1 MKESWRTTGQSL
13 AASLDGPR
21 FCGFERLQRAIFFAV
36 FMIWSSLVRAI
47 ACVCSVEFRARM
59 LTIIRTRT
67 LPMTL
72 SSSLSGPLVE
82 PRVIR
87 KQYAME
93 MAVERTRL
101 LYQGSLLPTLF
112 MLINGLVCAGLLWS
126 PQRYLLVSIWLI
138 WLLSLVALRVIQV
151 AAFDSA
157 MPSRQAQPIWRRMF
171 LLGSAISGL
180 TLAAAG
186 IALVPTDSFL
196 QQAWVF
202 GLIGAATLSASVAY
216 AVSLPA
222 FLSFTL
228 PCLLPAIGYLFWGGD
243 EQQQGWGWL
252 GLILLGSLSVVAWQV
267 NRLIQR
273 ELMRRFQNQALIEHL
288 QQAQSRSEL
297 LNQELAREIEQR
309 RHAEEELREAQVG
322 LESRVAQRS
331 RELDAANQALSK
343 SEARLALALK
353 ASELGLWD
361 WNLQTDEVHHTQLK
375 ELFGIEP
382 EFVTAML
389 SHLKPR
395 LHPLDL
401 PPLRRALVEHLKGR
415 TEDYQIE
422 YRVRHGDGHWV
433 WIEDRGRAVE
443 RGANGR
449 VIRMVGTR
457 RDISV
462 SKGLEEQ
469 RQLAATVFEAA
480 SEGIVIFDPDYALI
494 AVNQAFSRVT
504 GYQIEDLLG
513 RNVVELPCSR
523 DARRHYPAIHQALEQ
538 HGSWQGELVEA
549 RKNGELYPQWLQLNV
564 VRDIRGN
571 VSHIVGFFADL
582 SARRESEE
590 RMRYLTHYDE
600 LTGLANR
607 SLFRERLNEAH
618 QRVRQGGRSLAL
630 LHINLDRFKLLNDSL
645 GHEVA
650 DQMLQKMARRLVNAL
665 PEADT
670 IARLSGDEFAVLFDA
685 YGNLSSLARVATR
698 LSTKLRLPLTV
709 EGHELV
715 VSASMGISM
724 LPDNAR
730 EISALVSQSNMAMQ
744 HAKHLGGNNFQF
756 YTDSLQASTLERLQ
770 LENHL
775 RKAIEE
781 KQLKVFYQPKL
792 CLATGRLNAA
802 EALVRWD
809 HPTMGR
815 VPPGD
820 FIGLAEETG
829 LIGPI
834 GEFVLRQACWQAC
847 EWQRQGLEPIR
858 VSVNLSV
865 HQLRQGKLVSLVRQV
880 LEETGLAPHYLELE
894 LTESQLLD
902 SVEHII
908 ATFQQLRDLGVK
920 LAIDD
925 FGTGYSS
932 LSYLKRIPVDY
943 VKIDQAFIRGLG
955 EGGEDA
961 AITRAII
968 AMAHGLSLKVVAEG
982 VERPE
987 QLEFL
992 KAELCDEVQGYL
1004 ISRPVEAFAVAEL
1017 LRADNPFA

>member
-1 MKESWRTTGQSL
+1 
-13 AASLDGPR
+13 
-21 FCGFERLQRAIFFAV
+21 
-36 FMIWSSLVRAI
+36 
-47 ACVCSVEFRARM
+47 
-59 LTIIRTRT
+59 
-67 LPMTL
+67 MTPI
-72 SSSLSGPLVE
+72 SDLSGPFME

-87 KQYAME
+87 QHYAVE
-93 MAVERTRL
+93 IAVERTRL

-112 MLINGLVCAGLLWS
+112 MLLNGLVCTWLLWS
-126 PQRYLLVSIWLI
+126 PSRYLLLSVWMV
-138 WLLSLVALRVIQV
+138 WLLALVALRVIQV

-157 MPSRQAQPIWRRMF
+157 IPSRQAQPVWLRMF
-171 LLGSAISGL
+171 LLGSTVSGL
-180 TLAAAG
+180 TLACAG

-196 QQAWVF
+196 QQSWVF
-202 GLIGAATLSASVAY
+202 GLIGAAILSASVAY
-216 AVSLPA
+216 AVSLKA

-228 PCLLPAIGYLFWGGD
+228 PCLLPAIAYLFWGGD
-243 EQQQGWGWL
+243 EQQRGWGWL
-252 GLILLGSLSVVAWQV
+252 GLILLASLSVVAWQV

-273 ELMRRFQNQALIEHL
+273 GLLRRFQNQALIEHL
-288 QQAQSRSEL
+288 QDAQSRSGQ
-297 LNQELAREIEQR
+297 LNRELAREVEQR
-309 RHAEEELREAQVG
+309 RRAEEQLREAQAG
-322 LESRVAQRS
+322 LEQRVVQRS
-331 RELDAANQALSK
+331 LELDAANQALSK
-343 SEARLALALK
+343 SEARLALALN

-361 WNLQTDEVHHTQLK
+361 WNLQTDEVHHTQIK
-375 ELFGIEP
+375 ELFGLEP
-382 EFVTAML
+382 EGVTAML

-395 LHPLDL
+395 LHPEDL
-401 PPLRRALVEHLKGR
+401 PTLRRALVEHLKGR
-415 TEDYQIE
+415 SEDYQVE
-422 YRVRHGDGHWV
+422 YRVLHGAGHWV

-443 RGANGR
+443 RSPDGR
-449 VIRMVGTR
+449 VLRMAGTR
-457 RDISV
+457 RDISAD
-462 SKGLEEQ
+462 KELEVQ
-469 RQLAATVFEAA
+469 RNLAATVFEAA
-480 SEGIVIFDPDYALI
+480 SEGIVILDPDYVLI
-494 AVNQAFSRVT
+494 AANQAFSQVT
-504 GYQIEDLLG
+504 GFQIEDMLG
-513 RNVVELPCSR
+513 CNVVELPCSR
-523 DARRHYPAIHQALEQ
+523 DARRHYPLIHQALEQ
-538 HGSWQGELVEA
+538 HGSWQGELVET

-564 VRDIRGN
+564 VRDRRGK
-571 VSHIVGFFADL
+571 VRHIVGFFADL

-607 SLFRERLNEAH
+607 SLFRERLREAH

-650 DQMLQKMARRLVNAL
+650 DQLLQKMARRLVNAL

-685 YGNLSSLARVATR
+685 YGSLSSLTRVATR
-698 LSTKLRLPLTV
+698 LLSKLRLPITV

-724 LPDNAR
+724 LPDSAR
-730 EISALVSQSNMAMQ
+730 EIAALVSQANMAMA

-756 YTDSLQASTLERLQ
+756 YTESLQASTLERLQ
-770 LENHL
+770 LENQL
-775 RKAIEE
+775 RKAIEDD
-781 KQLKVFYQPKL
+781 QLMVFYQPKL

-802 EALVRWD
+802 EALVRWE
-809 HPTMGR
+809 HPILGR

-834 GEFVLRQACWQAC
+834 GEFVLRQACRQAC
-847 EWQRQGLEPIR
+847 QWQRQGLEPIR

-865 HQLRQGKLVSLVRQV
+865 YQLRQGKLVSLVRQV
-880 LEETGLAPHYLELE
+880 LEETGLEPHLLELE

-943 VKIDQAFIRGLG
+943 VKIDQAFIRGLA

-982 VERPE
+982 VEEPAQLAFLRAE
-987 QLEFL
+987 Q
-992 KAELCDEVQGYL
+992 CDEVQGYL
-1004 ISRPVEAFAVAEL
+1004 ISRPVDAQGLAL
-1017 LRADNPFA
+1017 LLQAQSR

>member
-1 MKESWRTTGQSL
+1 MTFNSDL
-13 AASLDGPR
+13 AGP
-21 FCGFERLQRAIFFAV
+21 C
-36 FMIWSSLVRAI
+36 
-47 ACVCSVEFRARM
+47 
-59 LTIIRTRT
+59 
-67 LPMTL
+67 
-72 SSSLSGPLVE
+72 VE
-82 PRVIR
+82 PRVIY
-87 KQYAME
+87 KQYATE

-112 MLINGLVCAGLLWS
+112 MLINGLVCAALLWQPS
-126 PQRYLLVSIWLI
+126 RYFLVSVWLV

-157 MPSRQAQPIWRRMF
+157 MPSRQAHPIWLRMF
-171 LLGSAISGL
+171 LLGSAMTGL
-180 TLAAAG
+180 TLAGAG
-186 IALVPTDSFL
+186 IALVPADSFQ
-196 QQAWVF
+196 QQAWAF

-216 AVSLPA
+216 AVSLSA
-222 FLSFTL
+222 YLSFTL

-243 EQQQGWGWL
+243 EQQLGWGWL
-252 GLILLGSLSVVAWQV
+252 GLVLLVFLSVVAWQV
-267 NRLIQR
+267 NRLIHNGM
-273 ELMRRFQNQALIEHL
+273 LRRFQNQALIEHL
-288 QQAQSRSEL
+288 QQAQARGAQ
-297 LNQELAREIEQR
+297 LNEALAREVEQR
-309 RHAEEELREAQVG
+309 RSAEARLRAAQVG
-322 LESRVAQRS
+322 LEERVAQRS
-331 RELDAANQALSK
+331 LELDIANQALSK

-375 ELFGIEP
+375 ELFGLEP
-382 EFVTAML
+382 EYVTAML
-389 SHLKPR
+389 SHLTPR
-395 LHPLDL
+395 LHPQDL
-401 PPLRRALVEHLKGR
+401 PALKRALVEHLKGR
-415 TEDYQIE
+415 SEDYQIE

-443 RGANGR
+443 RSPGGR
-449 VIRMVGTR
+449 VLRMVGTR
-457 RDISV
+457 RNISA
-462 SKGLEEQ
+462 SKELEQQ

-480 SEGIVIFDPDYALI
+480 SEGIVIFDPNYALL
-494 AVNQAFSRVT
+494 AANQAFTRVT
-504 GYQIEDLLG
+504 GFNIADMLG
-513 RNVVELPCSR
+513 RNVVDLPCSR
-523 DARRHYPAIHQALEQ
+523 DARRHYPIIRQALRQ
-538 HGSWQGELVEA
+538 HGTWQGELVEA
-549 RKNGELYPQWLQLNV
+549 RANGELYPQWLQLNV
-564 VRDIRGN
+564 VRDLRGN

-607 SLFRERLNEAH
+607 SLFRERLQEAH
-618 QRVRQGGRSLAL
+618 QRVRQGGRRSLAL

-645 GHEVA
+645 GHDIA
-650 DQMLQKMARRLVNAL
+650 DQLLQKMARRLINAL

-698 LSTKLRLPLTV
+698 LAAKLRVPLTI

-715 VSASMGISM
+715 LSASIGISL
-724 LPDNAR
+724 LPDNTR
-730 EISALVSQSNMAMQ
+730 EIAMLVSQANMAMQ

-770 LENHL
+770 LENQL
-775 RKAIEE
+775 RKALEE
-781 KQLKVFYQPKL
+781 QQLKVFYQPKL

-809 HPTMGR
+809 HPAMGR

-847 EWQRQGLEPIR
+847 EWQRQGLAPIR

-880 LEETGLAPHYLELE
+880 LEETGLAPQYLELE

-943 VKIDQAFIRGLG
+943 VKIDQAFIRGLE

-982 VERPE
+982 VERQG
-987 QLEFL
+987 QLDFL
-992 KAELCDEVQGYL
+992 KNEQCDEVQGYL
-1004 ISRPVEAFAVAEL
+1004 ISRPVDAEGLARL
-1017 LRADNPFA
+1017 LETQK

>member
-1 MKESWRTTGQSL
+1 MIL
-13 AASLDGPR
+13 NLDPAGP
-21 FCGFERLQRAIFFAV
+21 C
-36 FMIWSSLVRAI
+36 
-47 ACVCSVEFRARM
+47 
-59 LTIIRTRT
+59 
-67 LPMTL
+67 
-72 SSSLSGPLVE
+72 VE

-87 KQYAME
+87 KQYATQ

-112 MLINGLVCAGLLWS
+112 MLINGLVCAAMLWEPS
-126 PQRYLLVSIWLI
+126 RYFLVSVWLV

-157 MPSRQAQPIWRRMF
+157 MPNRQAHPVWLRMF
-171 LLGSAISGL
+171 LLGSAMTGL
-180 TLAAAG
+180 TLAGAG
-186 IALVPTDSFL
+186 IALVPADSFQ

-243 EQQQGWGWL
+243 EQQRGWGWL
-252 GLILLGSLSVVAWQV
+252 GLVVLVSLSVVAWQV
-267 NRLIQR
+267 NRLTQR
-273 ELMRRFQNQALIEHL
+273 GLLRRFQNQALIEHL
-288 QQAQSRSEL
+288 QQAQARSAQ
-297 LNQELAREIEQR
+297 LNEALAQEVAQR
-309 RHAEEELREAQVG
+309 RQAEEKLRAAQVG
-322 LESRVAQRS
+322 LEERVAQRS
-331 RELDAANQALSK
+331 LELQAAGQALSK

-375 ELFGIEP
+375 ELFGLEP
-382 EFVTAML
+382 GYVTAML
-389 SHLKPR
+389 SHLTPR
-395 LHPLDL
+395 LHPQDL
-401 PPLRRALVEHLKGR
+401 PALKRALVEHLKGR
-415 TEDYQIE
+415 SEDYQVE

-443 RGANGR
+443 RSATGR
-449 VIRMVGTR
+449 VLRMVGTR
-457 RDISV
+457 RNISAG
-462 SKGLEEQ
+462 KELEQQ

-480 SEGIVIFDPDYALI
+480 SEGIVIFDPNYMLLA
-494 AVNQAFSRVT
+494 ANQAFTRVT
-504 GYQIEDLLG
+504 GFSIDDMLG
-513 RNVVELPCSR
+513 RNVVDLPCSR
-523 DARRHYPAIHQALEQ
+523 DARRHYSVIRQALKE
-538 HGSWQGELVEA
+538 HGAWQGELVETRA
-549 RKNGELYPQWLQLNV
+549 NGELYPQWLQLNV
-564 VRDIRGN
+564 VRDSRGN

-607 SLFRERLNEAH
+607 SLFRERLQEAH
-618 QRVRQGGRSLAL
+618 QRVRQGARRSLAL

-645 GHEVA
+645 GHDIA
-650 DQMLQKMARRLVNAL
+650 DQLLQKISRRLINAL

-670 IARLSGDEFAVLFDA
+670 VARLSGDEFAVLFDA

-698 LSTKLRLPLTV
+698 LSTKLRVPLTV

-715 VSASMGISM
+715 VSASIGISM

-730 EISALVSQSNMAMQ
+730 EISSLVSQANMAMQ

-756 YTDSLQASTLERLQ
+756 YTDNLQASTLERLQ
-770 LENHL
+770 LENQL
-775 RKAIEE
+775 RKALEE
-781 KQLKVFYQPKL
+781 QQLKVFYQPKL

-809 HPTMGR
+809 HPVMGQ
-815 VPPGD
+815 VPPGN

-847 EWQRQGLEPIR
+847 EWQRQGLAPIR

-880 LEETGLAPHYLELE
+880 LEETGLAPQYLELE

-908 ATFQQLRDLGVK
+908 ATFQQLRDLGIK

-943 VKIDQAFIRGLG
+943 VKIDQAFIRGLE
-955 EGGEDA
+955 EGAEDA

-982 VERPE
+982 VERQE
-987 QLEFL
+987 QLQFL
-992 KAELCDEVQGYL
+992 RAEQCDEVQGYL
-1004 ISRPVEAFAVAEL
+1004 ISRPVDALGLARL
-1017 LRADNPFA
+1017 LRAQCVE

>member
-1 MKESWRTTGQSL
+1 M
-13 AASLDGPR
+13 
-21 FCGFERLQRAIFFAV
+21 IF
-36 FMIWSSLVRAI
+36 SSH
-47 ACVCSVEFRARM
+47 
-59 LTIIRTRT
+59 
-67 LPMTL
+67 
-72 SSSLSGPLVE
+72 LSGPTVE

-126 PQRYLLVSIWLI
+126 PQRYFLVSVWMV

-157 MPSRQAQPIWRRMF
+157 IPNRQAHPVWRRMF
-171 LLGSAISGL
+171 LLGSGLTGL
-180 TLAAAG
+180 TLAGAG
-186 IALVPTDSFL
+186 IALVPADNFI

-202 GLIGAATLSASVAY
+202 GLIGAAALSASVAY
-216 AVSLPA
+216 AVSLPG

-228 PCLLPAIGYLFWGGD
+228 PCLLPAIAYLFWGGD
-243 EQQQGWGWL
+243 EQAQGWGWF
-252 GLILLGSLSVVAWQV
+252 GLILLGALSVVAWQV
-267 NRLIQR
+267 NRLIDR
-273 ELMRRFQNQALIEHL
+273 ELLRRFQNQALIEHL
-288 QQAQSRSEL
+288 QQAQNCSDQ
-297 LNQELAREIEQR
+297 LNQKLASEVEQR
-309 RHAEEELREAQVG
+309 RRAEDELREIQAG

-331 RELDAANQALSK
+331 LELDAANQALSK
-343 SEARLALALK
+343 SEARLALALE

-361 WNLQTDEVHHTQLK
+361 WNLQTDEVHHTQIQ
-375 ELFGIEP
+375 ELFGLEP
-382 EFVTAML
+382 EYVTAML
-389 SHLKPR
+389 RHLKPR
-395 LHPLDL
+395 LHPDDL
-401 PPLRRALVEHLKGR
+401 PALRKALVEHLKGR

-422 YRVRHGDGHWV
+422 YRVRHADGHWV

-443 RGANGR
+443 RAENGR

-457 RDISV
+457 RDISA
-462 SKGLEEQ
+462 SKALEEQ
-469 RQLAATVFEAA
+469 QQLAATVFEAA
-480 SEGIVIFDPDYALI
+480 SEGIVIFDPNYALI
-494 AVNQAFSRVT
+494 AINQAFSRVT
-504 GYQIEDLLG
+504 GYEIEDMLG

-523 DARRHYPAIHQALEQ
+523 DARRHYGAIHQALEQ
-538 HGSWQGELVEA
+538 YGSWQGELVET
-549 RKNGELYPQWLQLNV
+549 RKNGEMYPQWLQLST
-564 VRDIRGN
+564 VRDTRGK
-571 VSHIVGFFADL
+571 VSHIVGFFSDL

-607 SLFRERLNEAH
+607 AMFRERLSEAH
-618 QRVRQGGRSLAL
+618 QRVRQGGYRSLAL
-630 LHINLDRFKLLNDSL
+630 LHINLDRFKQLNDSL

-650 DQMLQKMARRLVNAL
+650 DQLLQKMARRLVNAL

-670 IARLSGDEFAVLFDA
+670 IARLSGDEFAVLFNS

-698 LSTKLRLPLTV
+698 LSNKLRLPVTID
-709 EGHELV
+709 GHELV
-715 VSASMGISM
+715 VSSSMGISL

-770 LENHL
+770 LENQL
-775 RKAIEE
+775 RKAIDEN
-781 KQLKVFYQPKL
+781 QLMVFYQPKL
-792 CLATGRLNAA
+792 CLATGKLNAA

-865 HQLRQGKLVSLVRQV
+865 YQLRQGKLVSLVRQV

-908 ATFQQLRDLGVK
+908 ANFQQLRDLGVK

-955 EGGEDA
+955 EGSEDA

-982 VERPE
+982 VERQE

-992 KAELCDEVQGYL
+992 KQEHCDEVQGYL
-1004 ISRPVEAFAVAEL
+1004 ISRPIEAESLAIL
-1017 LRADNPFA
+1017 LREQFAG

>member
-1 MKESWRTTGQSL
+1 
-13 AASLDGPR
+13 
-21 FCGFERLQRAIFFAV
+21 
-36 FMIWSSLVRAI
+36 
-47 ACVCSVEFRARM
+47 
-59 LTIIRTRT
+59 
-67 LPMTL
+67 
-72 SSSLSGPLVE
+72 
-82 PRVIR
+82 
-87 KQYAME
+87 
-93 MAVERTRL
+93 
-101 LYQGSLLPTLF
+101 
-112 MLINGLVCAGLLWS
+112 
-126 PQRYLLVSIWLI
+126 
-138 WLLSLVALRVIQV
+138 
-151 AAFDSA
+151 
-157 MPSRQAQPIWRRMF
+157 
-171 LLGSAISGL
+171 
-180 TLAAAG
+180 
-186 IALVPTDSFL
+186 
-196 QQAWVF
+196 
-202 GLIGAATLSASVAY
+202 
-216 AVSLPA
+216 
-222 FLSFTL
+222 
-228 PCLLPAIGYLFWGGD
+228 
-243 EQQQGWGWL
+243 
-252 GLILLGSLSVVAWQV
+252 VVAWQV
-267 NRLIQR
+267 NRLIDR
-273 ELMRRFQNQALIEHL
+273 GLIRRFQNQALIEHL
-288 QQAQSRSEL
+288 QQAQSSSDL
-297 LNQELAREIEQR
+297 LNQKLAKEIEQR
-309 RHAEEELREAQVG
+309 RRAENELREIQVD
-322 LESRVAQRS
+322 LENRVAQRS
-331 RELDAANQALSK
+331 LELDAANQALSK

-361 WNLQTDEVHHTQLK
+361 WNLQTDEVHHTQIQ
-375 ELFGIEP
+375 ELFGLEP
-382 EFVTAML
+382 DQVTAIL
-389 SHLKPR
+389 RHLKPR
-395 LHPLDL
+395 LHPEDL
-401 PPLRRALVEHLKGR
+401 PALKRALVEHLKGR

-443 RGANGR
+443 RAENGR
-449 VIRMVGTR
+449 VLRMVGTR

-462 SKGLEEQ
+462 SKNLEEQ

-480 SEGIVIFDPDYALI
+480 SEGIVIFDPNYVLI
-494 AVNQAFSRVT
+494 AINQAFSRVT
-504 GYQIEDLLG
+504 GYAIEDMIG

-523 DARRHYPAIHQALEQ
+523 DARRHYATIHQALEQ
-538 HGSWQGELVEA
+538 QGSWQGELVET
-549 RKNGELYPQWLQLNV
+549 RKNGEMYPQWLQLNA
-564 VRDIRGN
+564 VRDSRGN

-607 SLFRERLNEAH
+607 AMFRERLSEAH
-618 QRVRQGGRSLAL
+618 QRVRQGGYRSLAL
-630 LHINLDRFKLLNDSL
+630 LHINLDRFKQLNDSL

-650 DQMLQKMARRLVNAL
+650 DQLLQKIARRLVNAL

-670 IARLSGDEFAVLFDA
+670 IARLSGDEFAVLFNA

-698 LSTKLRLPLTV
+698 LASKLRLPVTID
-709 EGHELV
+709 GHELV
-715 VSASMGISM
+715 VSASMGISL
-724 LPDNAR
+724 LPDSAR

-770 LENHL
+770 LENQL

-792 CLATGRLNAA
+792 CLATGKLNAA

-847 EWQRQGLEPIR
+847 EWQRQGLDAIR

-880 LEETGLAPHYLELE
+880 LEETGLEPHFLELE

-955 EGGEDA
+955 EGTEDA

-982 VERPE
+982 VEHQE

-992 KAELCDEVQGYL
+992 KAERCDEVQGYL
-1004 ISRPVEAFAVAEL
+1004 ISRPVEAQVLAVL
-1017 LRADNPFA
+1017 LRENGVD

>member
-1 MKESWRTTGQSL
+1 
-13 AASLDGPR
+13 
-21 FCGFERLQRAIFFAV
+21 
-36 FMIWSSLVRAI
+36 
-47 ACVCSVEFRARM
+47 
-59 LTIIRTRT
+59 
-67 LPMTL
+67 MTL
-72 SSSLSGPLVE
+72 STGPSGPSVE

-112 MLINGLVCAGLLWS
+112 MLLNGLVCAWLLWS
-126 PQRYLLVSIWLI
+126 PERYWLVSVWMV
-138 WLLSLVALRVIQV
+138 WLLALVALRVIQV

-157 MPSRQAQPIWRRMF
+157 IPSRQAQPVWRRMF
-171 LLGSAISGL
+171 LLGSAVSGL
-180 TLAAAG
+180 TLACAG
-186 IALVPTDSFL
+186 IALMPTDNFL

-202 GLIGAATLSASVAY
+202 GLIGAAILSASVAY

-243 EQQQGWGWL
+243 EQQRGWGWL
-252 GLILLGSLSVVAWQV
+252 GLILLVSLSVVAWQV
-267 NRLIQR
+267 NRLIR
-273 ELMRRFQNQALIEHL
+273 TALLRRFQTQALIEHL
-288 QQAQSRSEL
+288 QKAQGRSEQLNSEL
-297 LNQELAREIEQR
+297 LREVEQR
-309 RHAEEELREAQVG
+309 RRAEEELREVQVG
-322 LESRVAQRS
+322 LEDRVARRS
-331 RELDAANQALSK
+331 RELDAANQALRK

-353 ASELGLWD
+353 ASQLGLWD
-361 WNLQTDEVHHTQLK
+361 WNLQTDEVHHSHIK
-375 ELFGIEP
+375 ELFGLEP
-382 EFVTAML
+382 EFVRGML
-389 SHLKPR
+389 SHLKPL
-395 LHPLDL
+395 LHPEDL
-401 PPLRRALVEHLKGR
+401 PLLKRALVEHLKGR
-415 TEDYQIE
+415 TEDYLVE
-422 YRVRHGDGHWV
+422 YRVRHGDGHWM

-443 RGANGR
+443 RGAGGR
-449 VIRMVGTR
+449 VLRMVGTR
-457 RDISV
+457 RDISAG
-462 SKGLEEQ
+462 KQQEEQ
-469 RQLAATVFEAA
+469 RRLSAMVFEAA
-480 SEGIVIFDPDYALI
+480 SEGIVILDPDYVLL

-504 GYQIEDLLG
+504 GYQIEDMLG
-513 RNVVELPCSR
+513 RNLVDLPCSR
-523 DARRHYPAIHQALEQ
+523 DARRHYSMIHQALEQ

-564 VRDIRGN
+564 VRDSRGK
-571 VSHIVGFFADL
+571 VSHMVGFFADL

-607 SLFRERLNEAH
+607 SLFRERLRDAH

-630 LHINLDRFKLLNDSL
+630 VHINLDRFKLLNDSL
-645 GHEVA
+645 GHDIA
-650 DQMLQKMARRLVNAL
+650 DQLLQKMARRLVSAL

-698 LSTKLRLPLTV
+698 LSAKLRLPITV

-715 VSASMGISM
+715 VNASMGISM
-724 LPDNAR
+724 LPDSAR
-730 EISALVSQSNMAMQ
+730 EIPALVSQANIAMQ

-756 YTDSLQASTLERLQ
+756 YTASLQASTLERLQ
-770 LENHL
+770 LENQL

-781 KQLKVFYQPKL
+781 RQLKVFYQPKL

-809 HPTMGR
+809 HPSMGR

-847 EWQRQGLEPIR
+847 DWQRQGLPAIR

-865 HQLRQGKLVSLVRQV
+865 HQLRQGKLVSLVRNV
-880 LEETGLAPHYLELE
+880 LQESGLAPQLLELE
-894 LTESQLLD
+894 LTESHLLD
-902 SVEHII
+902 GVEHII
-908 ATFQQLRDLGVK
+908 STFRQLRELGVK

-955 EGGEDA
+955 EGGADA

-968 AMAHGLSLKVVAEG
+968 TMAHGLSLKVVAEG
-982 VERPE
+982 VEHPG
-987 QLEFL
+987 QLAFL
-992 KAELCDEVQGYL
+992 KEQKCDEVQGYL
-1004 ISRPVEAFAVAEL
+1004 VSRPVEAEGLAAL
-1017 LRADNPFA
+1017 LRAQTP

>member
-1 MKESWRTTGQSL
+1 
-13 AASLDGPR
+13 
-21 FCGFERLQRAIFFAV
+21 
-36 FMIWSSLVRAI
+36 
-47 ACVCSVEFRARM
+47 
-59 LTIIRTRT
+59 
-67 LPMTL
+67 MTL
-72 SSSLSGPLVE
+72 STGPSGPFVE
-82 PRVIR
+82 PRVVR

-112 MLINGLVCAGLLWS
+112 MLLNGLVCAWLLWS
-126 PQRYLLVSIWLI
+126 PERYWLVSVWMV
-138 WLLSLVALRVIQV
+138 WLLALVALRVIQV

-157 MPSRQAQPIWRRMF
+157 IPSRQAQPVWRRMF
-171 LLGSAISGL
+171 LLGSAVSGL
-180 TLAAAG
+180 TLACAG
-186 IALVPTDSFL
+186 IALMPTDNFL

-202 GLIGAATLSASVAY
+202 GLIGAAILSASVAY

-243 EQQQGWGWL
+243 EQQRGWGWL
-252 GLILLGSLSVVAWQV
+252 GLILLVSLSVVAWQV
-267 NRLIQR
+267 NRLIQMG
-273 ELMRRFQNQALIEHL
+273 LLRRFQNQALIEHL
-288 QQAQSRSEL
+288 QQAQSRSEQLNSEL
-297 LNQELAREIEQR
+297 LREVEQR
-309 RHAEEELREAQVG
+309 RRAEEELREAQVG

-331 RELDAANQALSK
+331 LELDAANQALSK

-353 ASELGLWD
+353 ASQLGLWD
-361 WNLQTDEVHHTQLK
+361 WNLQTDEVHHSHIK
-375 ELFGIEP
+375 ELFGLEP
-382 EFVTAML
+382 EFVRAML
-389 SHLKPR
+389 SHLKPL
-395 LHPLDL
+395 LHPEDL
-401 PPLRRALVEHLKGR
+401 PLLKRALVEHLKGR
-415 TEDYQIE
+415 TEDYLVE

-443 RGANGR
+443 RGPGGR
-449 VIRMVGTR
+449 VLRMVGTR
-457 RDISV
+457 RDISA
-462 SKGLEEQ
+462 SKQQEEQ
-469 RQLAATVFEAA
+469 RRLSAMVFEAA
-480 SEGIVIFDPDYALI
+480 SEGIVILDPDYVLLAI
-494 AVNQAFSRVT
+494 NQAFSRVT
-504 GYQIEDLLG
+504 GYQIEDMLG
-513 RNVVELPCSR
+513 RNVVDLPCSR
-523 DARRHYPAIHQALEQ
+523 DARRHYPVIHQALEQ

-564 VRDIRGN
+564 VRDTRGN
-571 VSHIVGFFADL
+571 ISHIVGFFADL

-607 SLFRERLNEAH
+607 SLFRERLREAH
-618 QRVRQGGRSLAL
+618 QRMRQGGRSLAL
-630 LHINLDRFKLLNDSL
+630 VHINLDRFKLLNDSL
-645 GHEVA
+645 GHDVA
-650 DQMLQKMARRLVNAL
+650 DQLLQKMARRLVNAL

-685 YGNLSSLARVATR
+685 YGSLSSLTRVATR
-698 LSTKLRLPLTV
+698 LSAKLRLPITV

-724 LPDNAR
+724 LPDSAR
-730 EISALVSQSNMAMQ
+730 EIPALISQANIAMQ

-756 YTDSLQASTLERLQ
+756 YTASLQASTLERLQ
-770 LENHL
+770 LENQL
-775 RKAIEE
+775 RKAVEE
-781 KQLKVFYQPKL
+781 RQLKVFYQPKL

-809 HPTMGR
+809 HPDLGR

-820 FIGLAEETG
+820 FIGLAEEIG

-847 EWQRQGLEPIR
+847 EWQRQGLPAIR

-865 HQLRQGKLVSLVRQV
+865 HQLRQGKLVSLVRSV
-880 LEETGLAPHYLELE
+880 LEETGLAPHFLELE
-894 LTESQLLD
+894 LTESHLLD
-902 SVEHII
+902 SVEHIVS
-908 ATFQQLRDLGVK
+908 TFQQLRDLGVK

-943 VKIDQAFIRGLG
+943 VKIDQAFIRGLS
-955 EGGEDA
+955 EGGADA

-982 VERPE
+982 VEHPG
-987 QLEFL
+987 QLAFL
-992 KAELCDEVQGYL
+992 KEQKCDEVQGYL
-1004 ISRPVEAFAVAEL
+1004 ISRPVEAEGLAAL
-1017 LRADNPFA
+1017 LRAETL

>member
-1 MKESWRTTGQSL
+1 
-13 AASLDGPR
+13 
-21 FCGFERLQRAIFFAV
+21 
-36 FMIWSSLVRAI
+36 
-47 ACVCSVEFRARM
+47 
-59 LTIIRTRT
+59 
-67 LPMTL
+67 MTL
-72 SSSLSGPLVE
+72 SSDLSGPSVE

-126 PQRYLLVSIWLI
+126 PQRYFVVSVWLI

-157 MPSRQAQPIWRRMF
+157 IPHRQVHPVWRRMF
-171 LLGSAISGL
+171 MLGSAMTGL
-180 TLAAAG
+180 TLAGAG
-186 IALVPTDSFL
+186 IALVPADNFM

-202 GLIGAATLSASVAY
+202 GLIGAAALSASVAY

-243 EQQQGWGWL
+243 EQEQGWGWF

-267 NRLIQR
+267 NRLIDQG
-273 ELMRRFQNQALIEHL
+273 LLRRFQNQALIEHL
-288 QQAQSRSEL
+288 QQAQSRSDQ
-297 LNQELAREIEQR
+297 LNHELAREIDQR
-309 RHAEEELREAQVG
+309 RCAENELRETQVD
-322 LESRVAQRS
+322 LENRVAQRS
-331 RELDAANQALSK
+331 LELDAANQALSK

-361 WNLQTDEVHHTQLK
+361 WNLQTDEVHHTHLQ
-375 ELFGIEP
+375 ELFGLEP

-395 LHPLDL
+395 LHPDDL
-401 PPLRRALVEHLKGR
+401 PSLKRALVEHLKGR
-415 TEDYQIE
+415 SEDYQIE

-443 RGANGR
+443 RGENGK

-457 RDISV
+457 RDISA

-480 SEGIVIFDPDYALI
+480 SEGIVILDPNYALI
-494 AVNQAFSRVT
+494 AINQAFSRVT
-504 GYQIEDLLG
+504 GYDIEDMLG
-513 RNVVELPCSR
+513 RNVVDLPCSR
-523 DARRHYPAIHQALEQ
+523 DARRHYAAIHQALEQ
-538 HGSWQGELVEA
+538 QGTWQGELVET
-549 RKNGELYPQWLQLNV
+549 RKNGELYPQWLQLNA
-564 VRDIRGN
+564 VRDKRGN

-590 RMRYLTHYDE
+590 RMRYLAHYDE
-600 LTGLANR
+600 LTGLVNR
-607 SLFRERLNEAH
+607 ALFRERLQEAH
-618 QRVRQGGRSLAL
+618 QRVHQGGRRSLAL

-645 GHEVA
+645 GHEIA
-650 DQMLQKMARRLVNAL
+650 DQLLQKMARRLVNAL

-698 LSTKLRLPLTV
+698 LSTKLRLPITV

-715 VSASMGISM
+715 VSVSMGISL
-724 LPDNAR
+724 LPDTAR
-730 EISALVSQSNMAMQ
+730 ETSALVSQSNMAMQ

-770 LENHL
+770 LENKL

-781 KQLKVFYQPKL
+781 KQLNVFYQPKL

-802 EALVRWD
+802 EALVRWS
-809 HPTMGR
+809 HPTLGQ

-829 LIGPI
+829 LIGAI

-955 EGGEDA
+955 ESTEDT

-982 VERPE
+982 VERQE

-992 KAELCDEVQGYL
+992 RAEGCDEVQGYL
-1004 ISRPVEAFAVAEL
+1004 ISRPVDANGLGWL
-1017 LRADNPFA
+1017 LREQDAE

>member
-1 MKESWRTTGQSL
+1 
-13 AASLDGPR
+13 
-21 FCGFERLQRAIFFAV
+21 
-36 FMIWSSLVRAI
+36 
-47 ACVCSVEFRARM
+47 
-59 LTIIRTRT
+59 
-67 LPMTL
+67 MTF
-72 SSSLSGPLVE
+72 SSSLAGSLAE
-82 PRVIR
+82 PQVIR

-101 LYQGSLLPTLF
+101 LYQGSLLPTLL
-112 MLINGLVCAGLLWS
+112 MLLNGLVCAGLLWN
-126 PQRYLLVSIWLI
+126 PQRYVQVSAWLV
-138 WLLSLVALRVIQV
+138 WLLLLVALRVIQV

-157 MPSRQAQPIWRRMF
+157 MPSRQAQPIWRRRF
-171 LLGSAISGL
+171 LLGSALSGL

-228 PCLLPAIGYLFWGGD
+228 PCLLPAIGYLFWDGD
-243 EQQQGWGWL
+243 QQQQGWGWL

-267 NRLIQR
+267 NRLIGR
-273 ELMRRFQNQALIEHL
+273 GMLRRFQNQALIEHL
-288 QQAQSRSEL
+288 RQAQSGSDQ
-297 LNQELAREIEQR
+297 LNQELAREIDQR
-309 RHAEEELREAQVG
+309 RQAEAELRAAQVG
-322 LESRVAQRS
+322 LQSRVAQRS
-331 RELDAANQALSK
+331 LELDAANQALSK

-361 WNLQTDEVHHTQLK
+361 WNLQTDEVHHTRLK

-382 EFVTAML
+382 EFITEML

-395 LHPLDL
+395 LHPKDL
-401 PPLRRALVEHLKGR
+401 PPLRRALVAHLKGR
-415 TEDYQIE
+415 SEDYQIE

-443 RGANGR
+443 RGPDGR
-449 VIRMVGTR
+449 VLRMVGTR
-457 RDISV
+457 RDISA

-480 SEGIVIFDPDYALI
+480 SEGIVIFDPNYALI

-513 RNVVELPCSR
+513 RNVIELPCSR

-538 HGSWQGELVEA
+538 NGSWQGELVEA

-564 VRDIRGN
+564 VRDSRGI

-607 SLFRERLNEAH
+607 ALFRERLQDAH

-645 GHEVA
+645 GHDVA
-650 DQMLQKMARRLVNAL
+650 DQLLQKMARRLVNAL

-685 YGNLSSLARVATR
+685 YGSLSSLARVATR
-698 LSTKLRLPLTV
+698 LAAKLRVPLSID
-709 EGHELV
+709 GHELV

-756 YTDSLQASTLERLQ
+756 YTDSLQASTLERLH
-770 LENHL
+770 LENQL

-781 KQLKVFYQPKL
+781 RQLKVYYQPKQ
-792 CLATGRLNAA
+792 CLASGRLNAA

-815 VPPGD
+815 VPPAE

-880 LEETGLAPHYLELE
+880 LEETGLDPQYLELE

-943 VKIDQAFIRGLG
+943 VKIDQTFIRGLG
-955 EGGEDA
+955 QGREDA

-968 AMAHGLSLKVVAEG
+968 AMAHGLALKVVAEG
-982 VERPE
+982 VEDQQ
-987 QLEFL
+987 QLDFL
-992 KAELCDEVQGYL
+992 RGERCDEVQGYL
-1004 ISRPVEAFAVAEL
+1004 ISRPMQAEGLADL
-1017 LRADNPFA
+1017 LRKNADFP

>member
-1 MKESWRTTGQSL
+1 
-13 AASLDGPR
+13 
-21 FCGFERLQRAIFFAV
+21 
-36 FMIWSSLVRAI
+36 
-47 ACVCSVEFRARM
+47 
-59 LTIIRTRT
+59 
-67 LPMTL
+67 MTL
-72 SSSLSGPLVE
+72 SSDLSGPAVE

-112 MLINGLVCAGLLWS
+112 MLINGLVCAWLLWS
-126 PQRYLLVSIWLI
+126 PPRYVLVSVWLV

-157 MPSRQAQPIWRRMF
+157 IPHRQAHLIWRRMF
-171 LLGSAISGL
+171 MLGSALTGL
-180 TLAAAG
+180 TLAGAG
-186 IALVPTDSFL
+186 IALVPADNFM

-202 GLIGAATLSASVAY
+202 GLIGAAALSASVAY

-243 EQQQGWGWL
+243 EQGQGWGWF
-252 GLILLGSLSVVAWQV
+252 GLILLGALSVVAWQV
-267 NRLIQR
+267 NRLIDSG
-273 ELMRRFQNQALIEHL
+273 LLRRFQNQALIEHL
-288 QQAQSRSEL
+288 QQAQSDSDR
-297 LNQELAREIEQR
+297 LNYKLAKEIDQR
-309 RHAEEELREAQVG
+309 RRAEDELRAIQTG
-322 LESRVAQRS
+322 LESRIAHRS
-331 RELDAANQALSK
+331 LELDAANQALSK

-361 WNLQTDEVHHTQLK
+361 WNLQTDEVHHTHLQ
-375 ELFGIEP
+375 ELFGLEP

-389 SHLKPR
+389 RHLKPR
-395 LHPLDL
+395 LHPDDL
-401 PPLRRALVEHLKGR
+401 PSLKRALIEHLKGR
-415 TEDYQIE
+415 SEDYQVE

-443 RGANGR
+443 RSDNGR

-462 SKGLEEQ
+462 SKSLEVQ

-480 SEGIVIFDPDYALI
+480 SEGIVIFDPNYALI

-504 GYQIEDLLG
+504 GYAIEDMLG
-513 RNVVELPCSR
+513 RNVVDLPCSR
-523 DARRHYPAIHQALEQ
+523 DARRHYAAIHQALEQ
-538 HGSWQGELVEA
+538 HGTWQGELVET
-549 RKNGELYPQWLQLNV
+549 RKNGELYPQWLQLNT
-564 VRDIRGN
+564 VRDTRGS

-607 SLFRERLNEAH
+607 SLFRERLGEAH
-618 QRVRQGGRSLAL
+618 QRVRQGGYRSLAL

-645 GHEVA
+645 GHEIA
-650 DQMLQKMARRLVNAL
+650 DQLLQKMARRLVNAL

-670 IARLSGDEFAVLFDA
+670 IARLSGDEFAVLFNA

-698 LSTKLRLPLTV
+698 LSSKLRLPVTV

-715 VSASMGISM
+715 VSASIGISM
-724 LPDNAR
+724 LPDTAR
-730 EISALVSQSNMAMQ
+730 DISALVSQSNIAMQ

-756 YTDSLQASTLERLQ
+756 YTDSLQASTLERWQ
-770 LENHL
+770 LENQL

-809 HPTMGR
+809 HPTLGN

-820 FIGLAEETG
+820 FIGLAEEAG

-847 EWQRQGLEPIR
+847 EWQRQGLAPIR

-865 HQLRQGKLVSLVRQV
+865 HQLRQGKVVSLVRQV
-880 LEETGLAPHYLELE
+880 LEETGLAPHNLELE
-894 LTESQLLD
+894 LTESHLLD

-908 ATFQQLRDLGVK
+908 ATFQQLRNLGVK

-955 EGGEDA
+955 ESTVDA

-992 KAELCDEVQGYL
+992 KAERCDEVQGYL
-1004 ISRPVEAFAVAEL
+1004 VSRPVEADGLLQL
-1017 LRADNPFA
+1017 LRADAMPL

>member
-1 MKESWRTTGQSL
+1 
-13 AASLDGPR
+13 
-21 FCGFERLQRAIFFAV
+21 
-36 FMIWSSLVRAI
+36 
-47 ACVCSVEFRARM
+47 
-59 LTIIRTRT
+59 
-67 LPMTL
+67 MTL
-72 SSSLSGPLVE
+72 SFDLSGPTVE

-87 KQYAME
+87 KKYAME

-126 PQRYLLVSIWLI
+126 PQRYFLVSVWLV

-157 MPSRQAQPIWRRMF
+157 IPNRQAHPIWRRMF
-171 LLGSAISGL
+171 LLGSGLTGL
-180 TLAAAG
+180 TLAGAG
-186 IALVPTDSFL
+186 IALVPADNFI

-202 GLIGAATLSASVAY
+202 GLIGAAALSASVAY

-228 PCLLPAIGYLFWGGD
+228 PCLLPAIAYMFWVAD
-243 EQQQGWGWL
+243 EQQQGWGWF
-252 GLILLGSLSVVAWQV
+252 GLILLGALSVVAWQV
-267 NRLIQR
+267 NRLIDR
-273 ELMRRFQNQALIEHL
+273 GLMRRFQNQALIEHL
-288 QQAQSRSEL
+288 QQAQSCSDQ
-297 LNQELAREIEQR
+297 LNQKLAKEIEQR
-309 RHAEEELREAQVG
+309 RRAEDDLREIQVD
-322 LESRVAQRS
+322 LENRVAQRS
-331 RELDAANQALSK
+331 LELDAANQALSK

-361 WNLQTDEVHHTQLK
+361 WNLQTDEVHHTQIQ
-375 ELFGIEP
+375 ELFGLEP
-382 EFVTAML
+382 EQVTAL
-389 SHLKPR
+389 LRHLKPR
-395 LHPLDL
+395 LHPEDL
-401 PPLRRALVEHLKGR
+401 PALKRALVEHLKGR

-443 RGANGR
+443 RADNGR

-457 RDISV
+457 RDISA

-480 SEGIVIFDPDYALI
+480 SEGIVIFDPNYVLI
-494 AVNQAFSRVT
+494 AINQAFSRVT
-504 GYQIEDLLG
+504 GYDIDDMIG

-523 DARRHYPAIHQALEQ
+523 DARRHYAAIHQALEQ
-538 HGSWQGELVEA
+538 QGSWQGELVET
-549 RKNGELYPQWLQLNV
+549 RKNGEMYPQWLQLNA
-564 VRDIRGN
+564 VRDTRGN

-607 SLFRERLNEAH
+607 AMFRERLNEAH
-618 QRVRQGGRSLAL
+618 QRVRQGGYRSLAL
-630 LHINLDRFKLLNDSL
+630 LHINLDRFKQLNDSL

-650 DQMLQKMARRLVNAL
+650 DQLLQKMARRLVNAL

-670 IARLSGDEFAVLFDA
+670 IARLSGDEFAVLFNA

-698 LSTKLRLPLTV
+698 LANKLRLPVTID
-709 EGHELV
+709 EHELV
-715 VSASMGISM
+715 VSASMGISL
-724 LPDNAR
+724 LPDSAR
-730 EISALVSQSNMAMQ
+730 ETSALVSQSNMAMQ
-744 HAKHLGGNNFQF
+744 HAKHLGGDNFQF

-775 RKAIEE
+775 RKAIED

-847 EWQRQGLEPIR
+847 EWQRQGLEAIR

-880 LEETGLAPHYLELE
+880 LEETGLAPQLLELE

-955 EGGEDA
+955 EGTEDA

-968 AMAHGLSLKVVAEG
+968 AMAHGLKLKVVAEG
-982 VERPE
+982 VEREE

-992 KAELCDEVQGYL
+992 KAERCDEVQGYL
-1004 ISRPVEAFAVAEL
+1004 ISRPVEAETLAGL
-1017 LRADNPFA
+1017 LHAQAAS

>member
-1 MKESWRTTGQSL
+1 
-13 AASLDGPR
+13 
-21 FCGFERLQRAIFFAV
+21 
-36 FMIWSSLVRAI
+36 
-47 ACVCSVEFRARM
+47 
-59 LTIIRTRT
+59 
-67 LPMTL
+67 MTL
-72 SSSLSGPLVE
+72 NSDLAGPCVE

-87 KQYAME
+87 KQYATE

-112 MLINGLVCAGLLWS
+112 MLINGLVCAALLWE
-126 PQRYLLVSIWLI
+126 PRRYFLVSVWLV

-157 MPSRQAQPIWRRMF
+157 IPSRQAHPIWLRMF
-171 LLGSAISGL
+171 LLGSAMTGL
-180 TLAAAG
+180 TLAGAG
-186 IALVPTDSFL
+186 IALVPADSFQ

-222 FLSFTL
+222 YLSFTL

-243 EQQQGWGWL
+243 EQQHGWGWL
-252 GLILLGSLSVVAWQV
+252 GLVVLVSLSVVAWQV
-267 NRLIQR
+267 NRLIQNG
-273 ELMRRFQNQALIEHL
+273 LLRRFQNQALIEHL
-288 QQAQSRSEL
+288 QQAQARGGQ
-297 LNQELAREIEQR
+297 LNEALAREVEQR
-309 RHAEEELREAQVG
+309 RTAEDKLRAAQVG
-322 LESRVAQRS
+322 LEARVAQRS
-331 RELDAANQALSK
+331 HELELASQALSK

-375 ELFGIEP
+375 ELFGLEP
-382 EFVTAML
+382 EYVTAML
-389 SHLKPR
+389 SHLTPR
-395 LHPLDL
+395 LHPQDL
-401 PPLRRALVEHLKGR
+401 PVLKRALVEHLKGR
-415 TEDYQIE
+415 SEDYQIE

-443 RGANGR
+443 RSAGGR
-449 VIRMVGTR
+449 VLRMVGTR
-457 RDISV
+457 RNISAT
-462 SKGLEEQ
+462 KEQEQQ

-480 SEGIVIFDPDYALI
+480 SEGIVIFDPGFVLLA
-494 AVNQAFSRVT
+494 ANQAFTRVT
-504 GYQIEDLLG
+504 GFSIDDILG
-513 RNVVELPCSR
+513 RNVVDLPCSR
-523 DARRHYPAIHQALEQ
+523 DARRHYPVIRQSLKQ
-538 HGSWQGELVEA
+538 HGTWQGELVEA
-549 RKNGELYPQWLQLNV
+549 RANGELYPQWLQLNV
-564 VRDIRGN
+564 VRDARGN

-607 SLFRERLNEAH
+607 SLFRERLQEAH
-618 QRVRQGGRSLAL
+618 QRVRQGGRRSLAL
-630 LHINLDRFKLLNDSL
+630 LHIDLDRFKLLNDSL
-645 GHEVA
+645 GHDIA
-650 DQMLQKMARRLVNAL
+650 DQLLQKMARRLINAL

-670 IARLSGDEFAVLFDA
+670 IARLSGDEFGVLFDA

-698 LSTKLRLPLTV
+698 LSAKLRLPLTI

-715 VSASMGISM
+715 VSASIGISL

-730 EISALVSQSNMAMQ
+730 EVSALVSQANMAMQ

-770 LENHL
+770 LENQL
-775 RKAIEE
+775 RKALEE
-781 KQLKVFYQPKL
+781 QQLKVFYQPKL

-809 HPTMGR
+809 HPAMGR

-847 EWQRQGLEPIR
+847 EWQRQGLAPIR

-880 LEETGLAPHYLELE
+880 LEETGLEPRYLELE

-908 ATFQQLRDLGVK
+908 ATFQQLRDLGVT

-955 EGGEDA
+955 EGSEDA

-982 VERPE
+982 VERE
-987 QLEFL
+987 DQLAFL
-992 KAELCDEVQGYL
+992 RNERCDEVQGYL
-1004 ISRPVEAFAVAEL
+1004 ISQPIEAQGLGDL
-1017 LRADNPFA
+1017 LRAQH

>member
-1 MKESWRTTGQSL
+1 
-13 AASLDGPR
+13 
-21 FCGFERLQRAIFFAV
+21 
-36 FMIWSSLVRAI
+36 
-47 ACVCSVEFRARM
+47 
-59 LTIIRTRT
+59 
-67 LPMTL
+67 MTL
-72 SSSLSGPLVE
+72 SSDLSGPAVQ

-112 MLINGLVCAGLLWS
+112 MLINGLVCAWLLWS
-126 PQRYLLVSIWLI
+126 PPRYVLVSVWLV

-157 MPSRQAQPIWRRMF
+157 IPHRQAHPIWRRMF
-171 LLGSAISGL
+171 MLGSALTGL
-180 TLAAAG
+180 TLAGAG
-186 IALVPTDSFL
+186 IALVPADNFM

-202 GLIGAATLSASVAY
+202 GLIGAAALSASVAY

-243 EQQQGWGWL
+243 EQGQGWGWF
-252 GLILLGSLSVVAWQV
+252 GLILLGALSVVAWQV
-267 NRLIQR
+267 NRLIDSG
-273 ELMRRFQNQALIEHL
+273 LLRRFQNQALIEHL
-288 QQAQSRSEL
+288 QQAQSDSDR
-297 LNQELAREIEQR
+297 LNYKLAKEIDQR
-309 RHAEEELREAQVG
+309 RRAEDELRAIQTG
-322 LESRVAQRS
+322 LESRIAHRS
-331 RELDAANQALSK
+331 LELDAANQALSK

-361 WNLQTDEVHHTQLK
+361 WNLQTDEVHHTHLQ
-375 ELFGIEP
+375 ELFGLEP

-389 SHLKPR
+389 RHLKPR
-395 LHPLDL
+395 LHPDDL
-401 PPLRRALVEHLKGR
+401 PSLKRALVEHLKGR
-415 TEDYQIE
+415 SEDYQVE

-443 RGANGR
+443 RSDNGR

-462 SKGLEEQ
+462 SKSLEVQ

-480 SEGIVIFDPDYALI
+480 SEGIVIFDPNYALI

-504 GYQIEDLLG
+504 GYAIEDMLG
-513 RNVVELPCSR
+513 RNVVDLPCSR
-523 DARRHYPAIHQALEQ
+523 DARRHYATIHQALEQ
-538 HGSWQGELVEA
+538 HGTWQGELVET
-549 RKNGELYPQWLQLNV
+549 RKNGELYPQWLQLNT
-564 VRDIRGN
+564 VRDTRGS

-607 SLFRERLNEAH
+607 SLFRERLGEAH
-618 QRVRQGGRSLAL
+618 QRVRQGGYRSLAL

-645 GHEVA
+645 GHEIA
-650 DQMLQKMARRLVNAL
+650 DQLLQKMARRLVNAL

-670 IARLSGDEFAVLFDA
+670 IARLSGDEFAVLFNA

-698 LSTKLRLPLTV
+698 LSSKLRLPVTV

-715 VSASMGISM
+715 VSASIGISM
-724 LPDNAR
+724 LPDTAR
-730 EISALVSQSNMAMQ
+730 DISALVSQSNIAMQ

-756 YTDSLQASTLERLQ
+756 YTDSLQASTLERWQ
-770 LENHL
+770 LENQL

-809 HPTMGR
+809 HPTLGN

-820 FIGLAEETG
+820 FIGLAEEAG

-847 EWQRQGLEPIR
+847 EWQRQGLAPIR

-865 HQLRQGKLVSLVRQV
+865 HQLRQGKVVSLVRQV
-880 LEETGLAPHYLELE
+880 LEETGLAPHNLELE
-894 LTESQLLD
+894 LTESHLLD

-908 ATFQQLRDLGVK
+908 ATFQQLRNLGVK

-955 EGGEDA
+955 ESTVDA

-992 KAELCDEVQGYL
+992 KAERCDEVQGYL
-1004 ISRPVEAFAVAEL
+1004 VSRPVEADGLLQL
-1017 LRADNPFA
+1017 LRADAMPL

>member
-1 MKESWRTTGQSL
+1 
-13 AASLDGPR
+13 
-21 FCGFERLQRAIFFAV
+21 
-36 FMIWSSLVRAI
+36 
-47 ACVCSVEFRARM
+47 
-59 LTIIRTRT
+59 
-67 LPMTL
+67 MTL
-72 SSSLSGPLVE
+72 SSSLPGPIVE
-82 PRVIR
+82 PQVIR

-126 PQRYLLVSIWLI
+126 PQRYLLVSVWLV
-138 WLLSLVALRVIQV
+138 WLLALVALRVIQV

-157 MPSRQAQPIWRRMF
+157 IPGRQAQPIWHRMF
-171 LLGSAISGL
+171 LLGSAMSGL

-196 QQAWVF
+196 HQAWVF

-243 EQQQGWGWL
+243 ERQQGWGWL

-273 ELMRRFQNQALIEHL
+273 GMMRRFQNQALIEHL
-288 QQAQSRSEL
+288 QQSQSRSER
-297 LNQELAREIEQR
+297 LNQALAREVEQR
-309 RHAEEELREAQVG
+309 RQAEEELREAQVG

-331 RELDAANQALSK
+331 LDLDAANQALSK

-375 ELFGIEP
+375 ELFGLEP
-382 EFVTAML
+382 EFITAML
-389 SHLKPR
+389 RHLKPR
-395 LHPLDL
+395 LHPKDL
-401 PPLRRALVEHLKGR
+401 PALRRALVEHLKGR

-443 RGANGR
+443 RSASGR
-449 VIRMVGTR
+449 VLRMVGTR
-457 RDISV
+457 RDISA
-462 SKGLEEQ
+462 SKDLEEQ

-494 AVNQAFSRVT
+494 AVNQAFTRVT
-504 GYQIEDLLG
+504 GYQLEDLLG

-523 DARRHYPAIHQALEQ
+523 DARRHYPVIHQALETQ
-538 HGSWQGELVEA
+538 GTWQGELVEA

-564 VRDIRGN
+564 VRDSRGN

-582 SARRESEE
+582 SARREAEE
-590 RMRYLTHYDE
+590 RMRYLTHYDD

-607 SLFRERLNEAH
+607 SLFRERLHDAH
-618 QRVRQGGRSLAL
+618 QRVQQGGRSLAL
-630 LHINLDRFKLLNDSL
+630 LHINIDRFKLLNDSL
-645 GHEVA
+645 GHDVA
-650 DQMLQKMARRLVNAL
+650 DQLLQKMARRLVNAL

-698 LSTKLRLPLTV
+698 LSTKLRVPLTI

-730 EISALVSQSNMAMQ
+730 QISTLISQSNMAMQ

-770 LENHL
+770 LENQL

-781 KQLKVFYQPKL
+781 KQLKVYYQPKL
-792 CLATGRLNAA
+792 CLASGRLNAA

-815 VPPGD
+815 VPPVD

-829 LIGPI
+829 LIGSI

-955 EGGEDA
+955 EGSADT

-982 VERPE
+982 VERQE

-992 KAELCDEVQGYL
+992 KAERCDEVQGYL
-1004 ISRPVEAFAVAEL
+1004 ISRPVEAGGLAGL
-1017 LRADNPFA
+1017 LRRQDVE

>member
-1 MKESWRTTGQSL
+1 
-13 AASLDGPR
+13 
-21 FCGFERLQRAIFFAV
+21 
-36 FMIWSSLVRAI
+36 
-47 ACVCSVEFRARM
+47 
-59 LTIIRTRT
+59 
-67 LPMTL
+67 MTL
-72 SSSLSGPLVE
+72 SSDLSGPIVDA
-82 PRVIR
+82 RVIR

-112 MLINGLVCAGLLWS
+112 MLLNGLVCAGLLWS
-126 PQRYLLVSIWLI
+126 PQRYFLVSVWLV

-157 MPSRQAQPIWRRMF
+157 IPNRQANPIWIRMF
-171 LLGSAISGL
+171 LLGSGLTGL
-180 TLAAAG
+180 TLAGAG
-186 IALVPTDSFL
+186 IALVPADTFI

-202 GLIGAATLSASVAY
+202 GLIGAAALSASVAY

-228 PCLLPAIGYLFWGGD
+228 PCLLPAIAYMFWGG
-243 EQQQGWGWL
+243 EEQQGWGWF
-252 GLILLGSLSVVAWQV
+252 GLILLGALSVVAWQV
-267 NRLIQR
+267 NRLIDHGM
-273 ELMRRFQNQALIEHL
+273 LRRFQNQALIEHL
-288 QQAQSRSEL
+288 QQTQSRSEQ
-297 LNQELAREIEQR
+297 LNQKLASEIDQR
-309 RHAEEELREAQVG
+309 RRAEDELREIQAE

-331 RELDAANQALSK
+331 LELDAANQALSK

-353 ASELGLWD
+353 ASEQGLWD
-361 WNLQTDEVHHTQLK
+361 WNLQTDEVHHTQIQ
-375 ELFGIEP
+375 ELFGLDP
-382 EFVTAML
+382 QYVTAML
-389 SHLKPR
+389 RHLKPR
-395 LHPLDL
+395 LHPEDL
-401 PPLRRALVEHLKGR
+401 PVLRRALVEHLKGR
-415 TEDYQIE
+415 TEDYQVE

-443 RGANGR
+443 RTDSGR

-462 SKGLEEQ
+462 NKALEEQ
-469 RQLAATVFEAA
+469 QQLAATVFEAA
-480 SEGIVIFDPDYALI
+480 SEGIVIFDPDYNLI
-494 AVNQAFSRVT
+494 AVNQSFHRVT
-504 GYQIEDLLG
+504 GYDLDETLG
-513 RNVVELPCSR
+513 RNVAELPCSR
-523 DARRHYPAIHQALEQ
+523 DARRHYAVIHQALEQ
-538 HGSWQGELVEA
+538 FGSWQGELVET
-549 RKNGELYPQWLQLNV
+549 RKNGDMYPQWLQLNA
-564 VRDIRGN
+564 VRDSRGK

-618 QRVRQGGRSLAL
+618 QRVRQGAHRSLAL

-645 GHEVA
+645 GHEIA
-650 DQMLQKMARRLVNAL
+650 DHLLQKVARRLVNAL

-670 IARLSGDEFAVLFDA
+670 IARLSGDEFAVLFNA

-698 LSTKLRLPLTV
+698 LSAKLRVPVTV
-709 EGHELV
+709 DGHELV
-715 VSASMGISM
+715 ISASMGISL

-756 YTDSLQASTLERLQ
+756 YTDSLQTSTLERLH
-770 LENHL
+770 LENQL
-775 RKAIEE
+775 RKAVEE
-781 KQLKVFYQPKL
+781 QQLKVFYQPKL

-880 LEETGLAPHYLELE
+880 LEETGLAPHLLELE

-908 ATFQQLRDLGVK
+908 ATFQQLRNLGVK

-955 EGGEDA
+955 QGTEDA

-982 VERPE
+982 VERQE

-992 KAELCDEVQGYL
+992 RGERCDEVQGYL
-1004 ISRPVEAFAVAEL
+1004 ISRAIEADALAQVLMDQMRVTEAE
-1017 LRADNPFA
+1017 ADFPQPL

>member
-1 MKESWRTTGQSL
+1 
-13 AASLDGPR
+13 
-21 FCGFERLQRAIFFAV
+21 
-36 FMIWSSLVRAI
+36 
-47 ACVCSVEFRARM
+47 
-59 LTIIRTRT
+59 
-67 LPMTL
+67 MTL
-72 SSSLSGPLVE
+72 ISDLSGPFME

-87 KQYAME
+87 QHYAVE
-93 MAVERTRL
+93 IAVERTRL

-112 MLINGLVCAGLLWS
+112 MLLNGLVCTWLLWS
-126 PQRYLLVSIWLI
+126 PSRYLLLSVWMV
-138 WLLSLVALRVIQV
+138 WLLALVALRVIQV

-157 MPSRQAQPIWRRMF
+157 IPSRQAQPVWLRMF
-171 LLGSAISGL
+171 LLGSTVSGL
-180 TLAAAG
+180 TLACAG

-196 QQAWVF
+196 QQSWVF
-202 GLIGAATLSASVAY
+202 GLIGAAILSASVAY
-216 AVSLPA
+216 AVSLKA

-228 PCLLPAIGYLFWGGD
+228 PCLLPAIAYLFWGGD
-243 EQQQGWGWL
+243 EQQRGWGWL
-252 GLILLGSLSVVAWQV
+252 GLILLASLSVVAWQV

-273 ELMRRFQNQALIEHL
+273 GLLRRFQNQALIEHL
-288 QQAQSRSEL
+288 QDAQSRSGQ
-297 LNQELAREIEQR
+297 LNRELAREVEQR
-309 RHAEEELREAQVG
+309 RRAEEQLREAQAG
-322 LESRVAQRS
+322 LEQRVVQRS
-331 RELDAANQALSK
+331 LELDAANQALSK
-343 SEARLALALK
+343 SEARLALALN

-361 WNLQTDEVHHTQLK
+361 WNLQTDEVHHTQIK
-375 ELFGIEP
+375 ELFGLEP
-382 EFVTAML
+382 EGVTAML

-395 LHPLDL
+395 LHPEDL
-401 PPLRRALVEHLKGR
+401 PTLRRALVEHLKGR
-415 TEDYQIE
+415 SEDYQVE
-422 YRVRHGDGHWV
+422 YRVLHGAGHWV

-443 RGANGR
+443 RSPDGR
-449 VIRMVGTR
+449 VLRMAGTR
-457 RDISV
+457 RDISAD
-462 SKGLEEQ
+462 KELEVQ
-469 RQLAATVFEAA
+469 RNLAATVFEAA
-480 SEGIVIFDPDYALI
+480 SEGIVILDPDYVLI
-494 AVNQAFSRVT
+494 AANQAFSQVT
-504 GYQIEDLLG
+504 GFQIEDMLG
-513 RNVVELPCSR
+513 CNVVELPCSR
-523 DARRHYPAIHQALEQ
+523 DARRHYPLIHQALEQ
-538 HGSWQGELVEA
+538 HGSWQGELVET

-564 VRDIRGN
+564 VRDRRGK
-571 VSHIVGFFADL
+571 VRHIVGFFADL

-607 SLFRERLNEAH
+607 SLFRERLREAH

-650 DQMLQKMARRLVNAL
+650 DQLLQKMARRLVNAL

-685 YGNLSSLARVATR
+685 YGSLSSLTRVATR
-698 LSTKLRLPLTV
+698 LLSKLRLPITV

-724 LPDNAR
+724 LPDSAR
-730 EISALVSQSNMAMQ
+730 EIAALVSQANMAMA

-756 YTDSLQASTLERLQ
+756 YTESLQASTLERLQ
-770 LENHL
+770 LENQL
-775 RKAIEE
+775 RKAIEDD
-781 KQLKVFYQPKL
+781 QLMVFYQPKL

-802 EALVRWD
+802 EALVRWE
-809 HPTMGR
+809 HPILGR

-834 GEFVLRQACWQAC
+834 GEFVLRQACRQAC
-847 EWQRQGLEPIR
+847 QWQRQGLEPIR

-865 HQLRQGKLVSLVRQV
+865 YQLRQGKLVSLVRQV
-880 LEETGLAPHYLELE
+880 LEETGLEPHLLELE

-943 VKIDQAFIRGLG
+943 VKIDQAFIRGLA

-982 VERPE
+982 VEEPAQLAFLRAE
-987 QLEFL
+987 Q
-992 KAELCDEVQGYL
+992 CDEVQGYL
-1004 ISRPVEAFAVAEL
+1004 ISRPVDAQGLAL
-1017 LRADNPFA
+1017 LLQAQSR